1 MARDPRKEGKSKKRG
16 KKSASGRSRA
26 SGSARTNARKS
37 PARVAKPKRRSS
49 SPPASTLARELN
61 DARAR
66 QAATAEI
73 LKIIAAS
80 PDDVQPVFE
89 AIASSANRLLSG
101 HSTGVVRIVDGVLH
115 LAAFTP
121 VNPQADAVLT
131 STFPSPTTTMPF
143 FEQLARGEPYQEPD
157 METIPFE
164 QPRLL
169 ARARGYRSIL
179 FVPLTNAGELIGLIN
194 VTRAAPGTFA
204 AEEVQLLQTFANQAV
219 IAIENARL
227 FNETKEA
234 LERQT
239 ATSEV
244 LQVISSSPGDLKPV
258 FDQMLAKA
266 MRLCEAQCGFIYQ
279 GEQGAMQ
286 AVAEI
291 GVPRAFSEYRRQN
304 LHTGGAATPI
314 DVMRATRKP
323 AHVHDARDSE
333 PYRSGNPNAVAG
345 VDLGGARTVLYVPMI
360 RNGDIVGVI
369 NLYRQ
374 EVRPFAD
381 EQIALLENFANQA
394 LIAIENARLFNETKE
409 ALERQTATADILKVI
424 ASSPDDVQPVFE
436 AIAERANRLVGGHAT
451 SVVRIVGDVLEL
463 AAHTH
468 LSDEVDA
475 TLRAAFPIPITG
487 LPQYEMMLRGEVAE
501 IGDIEAEANVD
512 YSRLRNIA
520 RAAGF
525 RGRLMVPLK
534 TDTGTI
540 GAIAV
545 TRVEP
550 GAFAHHH
557 IQLLKT
563 FADQAVIA
571 IQNVRL
577 FNETKEALAR
587 QTATADVLKVIA
599 SSPSNLQPVFDAIAE
614 RSKELIGGHS
624 TTVFR
629 FAGDMVE
636 LVAATSV
643 NAEAD
648 AVLRAGFPRPIPA
661 MQGLE
666 RTFRGEMVETVDAA
680 ADTEFESS
688 RNIARARGFRSRLV
702 VPLESDDDVIGAIS
716 ITRKEPGAFAAKDVE
731 LLRTFADQAV
741 IAIKNVELFEE
752 VQARTRDLEES
763 LQQQTATAD
772 VLKVISRS
780 AFDLDAVMNTLASSA
795 RDLCASETASLF
807 LREGDM
813 LVCRGNAAVQK
824 EHEEFIRANPVP
836 LNDESHMGRA
846 VLTGTIVNIA
856 DFENDPHTKLRKFQQ
871 TMGFK
876 AFLAVP
882 LMREGR
888 GVGAIV
894 MGRLQVGEFTRR
906 HVELIQTF
914 ADQAVIA
921 IENTRLFNE
930 TREALARQ
938 TATAD
943 VLKVIASSPSNLQPV
958 FDAIA
963 ERSKALIGAHSTT
976 VVRYIGGMME
986 LASFTPV
993 SPEADAALR
1002 AMFPMRPTS
1011 GDPQTEQIL
1020 RGEIARIADAGVR
1033 AAKSGN
1039 ARNGAGARLAQ
1050 SAIGTAQGRYRRH
1063 RLDQYRAQ
1071 GDRPVCRQGC
1081 GTAADVR

>member
-37 PARVAKPKRRSS
+37 PAKVAKPKRRSS
-49 SPPASTLARELN
+49 SPAASTLARELN

-121 VNPQADAVLT
+121 VNPKADAVLT

-179 FVPLTNAGELIGLIN
+179 FVPLTNAGEVIGLIN

-204 AEEVQLLQTFANQAV
+204 AEEVQLLQTFADQAVIAIENARLFNETKEALERQTATSEVLEVISSSMGDVQPVFEQMLEKATRVCGAEFGVMGLYEGEMYRRVALYNVPPAFAAIAPTEFRPNPDGPIGTPRRTGQVFRLDDLSKSEAYLSRHNAAVVAMVEVAGVRTIAIVPMMKDGNAVGAIAIYRQEVRPFTDRQIELLKNFANQAV

-239 ATSEV
+239 ATS
-244 LQVISSSPGDLKPV
+244 
-258 FDQMLAKA
+258 
-266 MRLCEAQCGFIYQ
+266 
-279 GEQGAMQ
+279 
-286 AVAEI
+286 
-291 GVPRAFSEYRRQN
+291 
-304 LHTGGAATPI
+304 
-314 DVMRATRKP
+314 
-323 AHVHDARDSE
+323 
-333 PYRSGNPNAVAG
+333 
-345 VDLGGARTVLYVPMI
+345 
-360 RNGDIVGVI
+360 
-369 NLYRQ
+369 
-374 EVRPFAD
+374 
-381 EQIALLENFANQA
+381 
-394 LIAIENARLFNETKE
+394 
-409 ALERQTATADILKVI
+409 DILKVI
-424 ASSPDDVQPVFE
+424 ASSPDDVQPVFD
-436 AIAERANRLVGGHAT
+436 AIAEHANRLIGGHAT

-501 IGDIEAEANVD
+501 ISDIEAEANVD

-550 GAFAHHH
+550 GAFAEHH

-571 IQNVRL
+571 IQNARL

-587 QTATADVLKVIA
+587 QTATADILKVISNSIA
-599 SSPSNLQPVFDAIAE
+599 DRQAGVRRHRRAFEGADRRSFNHGVPLCRRHGGAGSS
-614 RSKELIGGHS
+614 
-624 TTVFR
+624 
-629 FAGDMVE
+629 
-636 LVAATSV
+636 ATSV

-648 AVLRAGFPRPIPA
+648 AMLRARISQTYSGHAGPRTNFPW
-661 MQGLE
+661 
-666 RTFRGEMVETVDAA
+666 
-680 ADTEFESS
+680 
-688 RNIARARGFRSRLV
+688 
-702 VPLESDDDVIGAIS
+702 
-716 ITRKEPGAFAAKDVE
+716 
-731 LLRTFADQAV
+731 
-741 IAIKNVELFEE
+741 
-752 VQARTRDLEES
+752 
-763 LQQQTATAD
+763 
-772 VLKVISRS
+772 
-780 AFDLDAVMNTLASSA
+780 
-795 RDLCASETASLF
+795 
-807 LREGDM
+807 
-813 LVCRGNAAVQK
+813 
-824 EHEEFIRANPVP
+824 
-836 LNDESHMGRA
+836 
-846 VLTGTIVNIA
+846 
-856 DFENDPHTKLRKFQQ
+856 
-871 TMGFK
+871 
-876 AFLAVP
+876 
-882 LMREGR
+882 
-888 GVGAIV
+888 
-894 MGRLQVGEFTRR
+894 
-906 HVELIQTF
+906 
-914 ADQAVIA
+914 
-921 IENTRLFNE
+921 
-930 TREALARQ
+930 
-938 TATAD
+938 
-943 VLKVIASSPSNLQPV
+943 
-958 FDAIA
+958 
-963 ERSKALIGAHSTT
+963 
-976 VVRYIGGMME
+976 
-986 LASFTPV
+986 
-993 SPEADAALR
+993 
-1002 AMFPMRPTS
+1002 
-1011 GDPQTEQIL
+1011 
-1020 RGEIARIADAGVR
+1020 
-1033 AAKSGN
+1033 
-1039 ARNGAGARLAQ
+1039 
-1050 SAIGTAQGRYRRH
+1050 
-1063 RLDQYRAQ
+1063 
-1071 GDRPVCRQGC
+1071 
-1081 GTAADVR
+1081 